1 MIVLSAQRAP
11 SRAHSQ
17 LSRWGRVQD
26 FKEVCLPT
34 ARRLHTLG
42 VRHVRWQLN
51 PTLAVLLTMERHTL
65 RCKQLR
71 RVGKLCWAKCRNGV
85 NCCRSAIS
93 AVASAFPDSRHS
105 PTWSDCPIGSLSA
118 VAHNVAGSASRCRP
132 IRRR

>member
-71 RVGKLCWAKCRNGV
+71 RVGKLCWAKCRNGSIAAET
-85 NCCRSAIS
+85 RSPLS
-93 AVASAFPDSRHS
+93 RPLFPIAD
-105 PTWSDCPIGSLSA
+105 
-118 VAHNVAGSASRCRP
+118 
-132 IRRR
+132 IRQRD

>member
-51 PTLAVLLTMERHTL
+51 PTLAVLFDDGKAHTQVQATPPSWKIML
-65 RCKQLR
+65 GKMSKWGQLLPKR
-71 RVGKLCWAKCRNGV
+71 DLGCRVR
-85 NCCRSAIS
+85 
-93 AVASAFPDSRHS
+93 FSR
-105 PTWSDCPIGSLSA
+105 
-118 VAHNVAGSASRCRP
+118 
-132 IRRR
+132 